1 MAVFEEEREKNVL
14 IAERQGHKYA
24 RKGMQGE
31 FKDGFNNRYSDVK
44 KKFCSKHR

>member
-1 MAVFEEEREKNVL
+1 MAVFEEEREKNML
-14 IAERQGHKYA
+14 IAEGQRHKYT